1 MRRRSR
7 RSATGRSTGS
17 CPTSPSACRTSN
29 AARTTCG
36 PSTPTQ
42 SAVRGGRMLLMRQL
56 LLIAL
61 SLSACVATGD
71 PSRQSPSAGDVDLFY
86 ASYQMDAEPH
96 YRLIFE
102 GGTDVVRP
110 SEVRIAMPS
119 GATVASAPTVPVPSA
134 SEPMLL
140 CGATKTSEARLYGP
154 LRATL
159 AMPDQQVFKDFIREP
174 IAFRVEAK
182 VADAWRATRLTL
194 LCHAIQ

>member
-1 MRRRSR
+1 MRH
-7 RSATGRSTGS
+7 
-17 CPTSPSACRTSN
+17 
-29 AARTTCG
+29 
-36 PSTPTQ
+36 
-42 SAVRGGRMLLMRQL
+42 L
-56 LLIAL
+56 LLVAL

-71 PSRQSPSAGDVDLFY
+71 TVRQSPSNGDIELFY
-86 ASYQMDAEPH
+86 ASYQMNAEPR

-102 GGTDVVRP
+102 GGSDAVRP

-119 GATVASAPTVPVPSA
+119 GATVASALTVPVPSA

-140 CGATKTSEARLYGP
+140 CAPAKTSGSRLYGP

-159 AMPDQQVFKDFIREP
+159 AVRDQQVFKDFIREP
-174 IAFRVEAK
+174 GAFRVEAK

>member
-1 MRRRSR
+1 MITRIR
-7 RSATGRSTGS
+7 GS
-17 CPTSPSACRTSN
+17 
-29 AARTTCG
+29 
-36 PSTPTQ
+36 
-42 SAVRGGRMLLMRQL
+42 
-56 LLIAL
+56 LLIGL

-71 PSRQSPSAGDVDLFY
+71 PSPQSPSTGDVELFY

-102 GGTDVVRP
+102 GGSDVVRP

-119 GATVASAPTVPVPSA
+119 GSTVASALTVPVPSD

-140 CGATKTSEARLYGP
+140 CGPTKTSDARLYGP

-174 IAFRVEAK
+174 GAFRVEAK
-182 VADAWRATRLTL
+182 VADTWRSTRLTL
-194 LCHAIQ
+194 LCHASQ

>member
-1 MRRRSR
+1 MTSMRG
-7 RSATGRSTGS
+7 T
-17 CPTSPSACRTSN
+17 
-29 AARTTCG
+29 
-36 PSTPTQ
+36 
-42 SAVRGGRMLLMRQL
+42 

-61 SLSACVATGD
+61 SLTACVATGD
-71 PSRQSPSAGDVDLFY
+71 TARQSPSSGDVELFY
-86 ASYQMDAEPH
+86 ASYQMNAEPH

-102 GGTDVVRP
+102 GGSDVVRP

-119 GATVASAPTVPVPSA
+119 GATVASALTVPVPSA

-140 CGATKTSEARLYGP
+140 CGHTKASGTRLYGP

-174 IAFRVEAK
+174 GAFRVEAK
-182 VADAWRATRLTL
+182 VADAWRSTRLML